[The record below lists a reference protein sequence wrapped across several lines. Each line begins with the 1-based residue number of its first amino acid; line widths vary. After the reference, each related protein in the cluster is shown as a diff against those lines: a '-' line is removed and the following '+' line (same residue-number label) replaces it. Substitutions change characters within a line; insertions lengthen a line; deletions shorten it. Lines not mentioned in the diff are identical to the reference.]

1 MRLYY
6 GTYGHH
12 VSGKLYVYWGG
23 DNLRTGQQVVAPVT
37 NPRSG
42 RTYNTM
48 FTISRSQNQQ
58 NAQGEVSRL
67 NGEGIFIKTIGGR
80 DVLSLPG
87 GAPFNSAAEWAR
99 ESEVRYRRLHG
110 LPPLPEP
117 QTSGTA
123 PRRTPAAEPGN
134 IPGDIPEQDTPQN
147 LAGEDRR
154 DETEEVGR
162 EVKPTRKN
170 ASGRRKTPVRKTGT
184 RKKSTARKL
193 KKDAVRFLKNFGRA
207 TGETDA
213 VTAAARGSLLSSRKV
228 VADSFGG
235 RERLAGTRQ
244 REAFRK

>member
-48 FTISRSQNQQ
+48 FTIARSQNQQ

-87 GAPFNSAAEWAR
+87 GAPFKSAAEWAR
-99 ESEVRYRRLHG
+99 ESEIRYRRLHG

-134 IPGDIPEQDTPQN
+134 IPGDIPEQDAPQN
-147 LAGEDRR
+147 LAGEDRS

-162 EVKPTRKN
+162 EVKPTRRN
-170 ASGRRKTPVRKTGT
+170 ASGHKKTPARKTGT
-184 RKKSTARKL
+184 RKKSTTRKL

-228 VADSFGG
+228 AADSFGG

>member
-48 FTISRSQNQQ
+48 FTIARSQNQQ

-117 QTSGTA
+117 QTIGTA

-134 IPGDIPEQDTPQN
+134 ILGDIPEQDTPQD
-147 LAGEDRR
+147 LAREDRN
-154 DETEEVGR
+154 DETGEVGR

-184 RKKSTARKL
+184 IKKSTARKL

-228 VADSFGG
+228 AADSFGG

>member
-48 FTISRSQNQQ
+48 FTIARSQNQQ

-110 LPPLPEP
+110 LPPLPE
-117 QTSGTA
+117 QQAGGIA
-123 PRRTPAAEPGN
+123 PRRAPETGVQNA
-134 IPGDIPEQDTPQN
+134 PGDIPEQDTPQN

-154 DETEEVGR
+154 EETGEAGR
-162 EVKPTRKN
+162 EVKPTQKN
-170 ASGRRKTPVRKTGT
+170 ASGRKKTPVRKTGT

-213 VTAAARGSLLSSRKV
+213 VTAAARGSLLLSRKV
-228 VADSFGG
+228 AADSFGG

>member
-12 VSGKLYVYWGG
+12 VSGKLYVYWGN

-48 FTISRSQNQQ
+48 FTIARSQNQQ

-67 NGEGIFIKTIGGR
+67 NGEGIIIKTIGSR

-87 GAPFNSAAEWAR
+87 GAPFKSAAEWAR
-99 ESEVRYRRLHG
+99 ESEERYRRLHG
-110 LPPLPEP
+110 LPPLPDR
-117 QTSGTA
+117 QTGRTS
-123 PRRTPAAEPGN
+123 PRRAPDTGAWNAADEPG
-134 IPGDIPEQDTPQN
+134 QDAPQD
-147 LAGEDRR
+147 LAREDRS
-154 DETEEVGR
+154 DETSEVGR

-170 ASGRRKTPVRKTGT
+170 ASGRRKTTVRKTGT

-207 TGETDA
+207 TGETDT

-228 VADSFGG
+228 AADSFGG

-244 REAFRK
+244 REAFRQ